1 MQSRRLLAIATLLLL
16 PLSACGG
23 GTEAAAVGSLGGAC
37 HADQSCDGDLVCE
50 GGRCRVAGDTVDPG
64 DGYVSPCPSGDGA
77 TVGASGGT
85 VSFGDATLEVPA
97 GALSEETLICIS
109 EAEGAAPEG
118 YTAYSP
124 RYVFEP
130 SGLVFAE
137 PAHLSVKLSET
148 PPHGPAGFL
157 SRDDAS
163 GFDWLGATLDG
174 TTVTTTLPH
183 FSEAFI
189 GDGEVFLDP
198 PDTSCATTR
207 LLEGRVVPP
216 SGVALFLTADDCHG
230 TPLTALPPEAFAV
243 YEDGSP
249 LTSESA
255 EVTSAHEGVT
265 VFVTLLFDMSSS
277 TEAVLPELADAARAF
292 VTRLGEGGG
301 NLRISVELFSGAQ
314 DTAVWQDFHPDPA
327 IVLTRL
333 DGLTGYTAPD
343 PASTNL
349 NGGLLQALNHSKFA
363 QDAYKER
370 QAGGAFTVGHVLVF
384 TDGRDTAGWLSEAE
398 VTQAVELSGYE
409 VVAVGLR
416 QGEYD
421 EAALERLAPGGV
433 FSAIS
438 GDGLETAF
446 LALANRVER
455 QAARSYAVYYC
466 SPNRLGNHTAS
477 VRLVDATMEGEA
489 SFAFSADDFGPGC
502 SSAQF
507 DSACDGRECGGLGC
521 GACDERRDT
530 CHGASGQCVDACTV
544 KCTAPGTITNPA
556 GLQQECSDECDADWI
571 PRADDNCPFISNP
584 EQEDLDGDDI
594 GDVCDDDV
602 DGDGVVDEVDGCVDE
617 TTDWV
622 SSSAEDHDGDGCR
635 DADQDDDDDG
645 DGMADADDG
654 CPAGDLGWERSET
667 TDADGDGCRDAGE
680 DTDDDGDGVPDT
692 ADPCTPGE
700 MGWVSDASTDYD
712 GDGCRDATEDLDD
725 DDDGLPDHLDQCD
738 DSEVGW
744 TSNATDDLDGDGC
757 RDSDQDTDDDGDG
770 RPDASD
776 DCPIGETGWSSN
788 SLTDYDVDGCRDSTE
803 DSDDD
808 GDSVPDV
815 DDLCAHGA
823 RNWTS
828 TPTNDADGDGCRDS
842 VEDDDDD
849 DDGVSDALDGCT
861 DTVTWTSDAA
871 SDYDGDGC
879 RDADQDEDDDND
891 GVSDASDACPRGDS
905 PSAGSDRDADGCQ
918 DDEDDDDDGD
928 GVPDTTDACPDGIV
942 GWTSD
947 GTTDADR
954 DGCRDAD
961 EDHDYDN
968 DGVADDDDSCPN
980 GETGWLSST
989 SNDLDSDGCRDSSED
1004 DDDDNDGVADDSD
1017 GCLALGNTADH
1028 DQDGCSDATD
1038 GDDDGDGIADSA
1050 DECPLGEVGWTSSA
1064 ETDWSGD
1071 GCRDATEDLDDD
1083 DDGLLDDADACPKGD
1098 TGWTSNAVTDH
1109 DGDGCRDAGED
1120 SDDDND
1126 GTPDDVDNCPTGSTS
1141 TSSRDLDHDGCSDD
1155 EDPDIDGDG
1164 VANADDAC
1172 KRMHFP
1178 DRPDADG
1185 DGCPEFLTSADLD
1198 ADGRPDNDMSC
1209 AGSGP
1214 CVCEAEQLCFVDEVE
1229 LIDPEEPGDWT
1240 SQMLFGPNGTFCAF
1254 DAELSPPPA
1263 LDSIIT
1269 MSQRS
1274 ADGVVLWETTFIPG
1288 PDDPPGSNEPFGVTK
1303 LIANPLDGE
1312 VACMGIF
1319 GTWYYAGL
1327 PGPPGVVESYQ
1338 ETVAGFDA
1346 TGQMIVHELVELG
1359 VEWAQVRDG
1368 ALTYIVPASDDRP
1381 LAVVQRDTVTHTER
1395 WRVTPTVDGGTY
1407 LNFET
1412 GLVDTSGNVYV
1423 GGSVRLAGPGLASVV
1438 ASYGPDGDERF
1449 VTAFGDDCGCTDC
1462 WGGIEYIEMTS
1473 GGRLRLSGHGLHRA
1487 VLSQAGDLLDF
1498 IPVCTWSWGCGFT
1511 EAMAWTSEGC
1521 KVATANDMQADV
1533 VTCVPETSNA
1543 TRAWGGHAHGWSYPR
1558 PGAIAATEGYVDVLA
1573 HRQSG
1578 TWARVRFAPCD
1589 GHTACDDFNVCTAD
1603 TSAGETCDHTFTPGA
1618 ECGWC
1623 SWDADCDDGDP
1634 CTDDRCSGIFEGCTH
1649 TPIASCQ

>member
-556 GLQQECSDECDADWI
+556 GLQQECSDECDADWV

-602 DGDGVVDEVDGCVDE
+602 DGDGVDDADDGCVDE

-622 SSSAEDHDGDGCR
+622 STAAGDHDGDGCR

-680 DTDDDGDGVPDT
+680 DTDDDGDGVADT
-692 ADPCTPGE
+692 DDGCAQGE
-700 MGWVSDASTDYD
+700 LGWTSDASSDHD
-712 GDGCRDATEDLDD
+712 GDGCRDASEDDDD
-725 DDDGLPDHLDQCD
+725 DDDGLSDGDDLCD
-738 DSEVGW
+738 GSPVGW
-744 TSNATDDLDGDGC
+744 VSNASDDLDGDGC
-757 RDSDQDTDDDGDG
+757 RDADEDTDDDGDG
-770 RPDASD
+770 RPDTSD
-776 DCPIGETGWSSN
+776 NCPIGETGWSSN

-828 TPTNDADGDGCRDS
+828 TPTNDREGDGCRDS
-842 VEDDDDD
+842 TED
-849 DDGVSDALDGCT
+849 T
-861 DTVTWTSDAA
+861 
-871 SDYDGDGC
+871 
-879 RDADQDEDDDND
+879 DDDND
-891 GVSDASDACPRGDS
+891 GIADAEDGCPLDEVGWTS
-905 PSAGSDRDADGCQ
+905 LPSVDLDADGCR
-918 DDEDDDDDGD
+918 DDGLDDDDDGD
-928 GVPDTTDACPDGIV
+928 GLDDDDDACP
-942 GWTSD
+942 
-947 GTTDADR
+947 R
-954 DGCRDAD
+954 
-961 EDHDYDN
+961 
-968 DGVADDDDSCPN
+968 GV
-980 GETGWLSST
+980 TGWSVGDGS
-989 SNDLDSDGCRDSSED
+989 DHDSDGCRDEEDQDDDSDGVPDSEDRCPQGVVGWVQTDLSDVDDDGCRNDEDDDSDNDYVPDDVDGCLGGALGWSSTETTDHDGDGCRDDDED
-1004 DDDDNDGVADDSD
+1004 DDDDNDGVDDVADACPVGKTDWTSTS
-1017 GCLALGNTADH
+1017 LADH
-1028 DQDGCSDATD
+1028 DHDGCKDVS
-1038 GDDDGDGIADSA
+1038 
-1050 DECPLGEVGWTSSA
+1050 
-1064 ETDWSGD
+1064 
-1071 GCRDATEDLDDD
+1071 EDHDDD
-1083 DDGLLDDADACPKGD
+1083 DDGVDDAQDNCPSGIVAWSPDAANDRDSDGCRDEDEDKDDDNDGRLDHLDRCPTGAM
-1098 TGWTSNAVTDH
+1098 GWTSTVSLDH
-1109 DGDGCRDAGED
+1109 DGDGCRDSDED
-1120 SDDDND
+1120 SDDDDD
-1126 GTPDDVDNCPTGSTS
+1126 GHEDSADACPVGIAAGL
-1141 TSSRDLDHDGCSDD
+1141 DADHDGCTNV
-1155 EDPDIDGDG
+1155 EDPDADDDG
-1164 VANADDAC
+1164 VANAMDPC
-1172 KRMHFP
+1172 PYF
-1178 DRPDADG
+1178 RPALGTDVDG
-1185 DGCPEFLTSADLD
+1185 DGCPD
-1198 ADGRPDNDMSC
+1198 APIDGDVDGDGRIDDDFSC
-1209 AGSGP
+1209 AGDACICEGSVLCESAEFDILHSAVTYVTRSSAVFTPRDTICVLDQLDFGSPDPLITIGERRLDGTKIWEDTFSISDGIAGSVSVEGLWLITTRGSDDVACLAQFDLYASGHRGRMLGFDSNGDIILD
-1214 CVCEAEQLCFVDEVE
+1214 EQTVSGTPWAQLRSGRLVSVNPTSDGHFKGVE
-1229 LIDPEEPGDWT
+1229 LRDIVTHQLVWSDSPSVDGATALVWNTGWVEPNGDIYIGGKA
-1240 SQMLFGPNGTFCAF
+1240 LFGG
-1254 DAELSPPPA
+1254 
-1263 LDSIIT
+1263 
-1269 MSQRS
+1269 RWR
-1274 ADGVVLWETTFIPG
+1274 GVVAAYSPGGAMHWLRTLGDTCSCGACGDITVET
-1288 PDDPPGSNEPFGVTK
+1288 
-1303 LIANPLDGE
+1303 
-1312 VACMGIF
+1312 
-1319 GTWYYAGL
+1319 
-1327 PGPPGVVESYQ
+1327 
-1338 ETVAGFDA
+1338 
-1346 TGQMIVHELVELG
+1346 
-1359 VEWAQVRDG
+1359 
-1368 ALTYIVPASDDRP
+1368 
-1381 LAVVQRDTVTHTER
+1381 
-1395 WRVTPTVDGGTY
+1395 
-1407 LNFET
+1407 
-1412 GLVDTSGNVYV
+1412 
-1423 GGSVRLAGPGLASVV
+1423 
-1438 ASYGPDGDERF
+1438 
-1449 VTAFGDDCGCTDC
+1449 
-1462 WGGIEYIEMTS
+1462 IEMTM
-1473 GGRLRLSGHGLHRA
+1473 GKRLRITGAGMHRA
-1487 VLSQAGDLLDF
+1487 VVETFGDVVEFD
-1498 IPVCTWSWGCGFT
+1498 PVCNAGACKTPDATVWLDGGCRAAVT
-1511 EAMAWTSEGC
+1511 AEAN
-1521 KVATANDMQADV
+1521 VALSVCHDGTQSQGTYHNHGM
-1533 VTCVPETSNA
+1533 TYA
-1543 TRAWGGHAHGWSYPR
+1543 TRR
-1558 PGAIAATEGYVDVLA
+1558 KLRAIDNGVEVLVRRSTA
-1573 HRQSG
+1573 
-1578 TWARVRFAPCD
+1578 TWALVRFRACAARPPCYND
-1589 GHTACDDFNVCTAD
+1589 DACMLSEVIGTGSCTI
-1603 TSAGETCDHTFTPGA
+1603 EFTPNA

-1623 SWDADCDDGDP
+1623 VSDAECDDGDS
-1634 CTDDRCSGIFEGCTH
+1634 CTTDRCRPFDEGCVNTQR
-1649 TPIASCQ
+1649 PNCNN